1 MKLIFPLLFVTVFL
15 LIHLYVYFRVVKKLH
30 FSDDTKKIL
39 SIFLGINFLGVVL
52 YMLSRFSVD
61 LPQFLY
67 FALSLSI
74 GAGFGMFVFALIY
87 DILEQLHKIIPPQSQ
102 KRREFLKKS
111 IDGGFLGAGALY
123 MGIGIDNGLEKPRIN
138 PVKVDT
144 NSLKTT
150 IKIAQISDLHIGGII
165 DKNYV
170 KEVVKRINI
179 IEPDIVAITGDLID
193 TSVERSKEAINELKN
208 IRSKH
213 GVYFCAGNHEYFH
226 GLQNILEALKK
237 CNIKVLENSVETLS
251 INGETIQITGV
262 YDLFG
267 YRYGSFEPNL
277 EAVKKSI
284 IQNVPTIFLVH
295 QPKFIKEFKELDF
308 YPTLTLS
315 GHTHGGQIFP
325 FGILVRLEQPYLKGL
340 HKLKE
345 RSFIYVNSGS
355 GFWGPPMRVGSS
367 SEISAIEF
375 S

>member
-1 MKLIFPLLFVTVFL
+1 M
-15 LIHLYVYFRVVKKLH
+15 
-30 FSDDTKKIL
+30 
-39 SIFLGINFLGVVL
+39 
-52 YMLSRFSVD
+52 
-61 LPQFLY
+61 
-67 FALSLSI
+67 
-74 GAGFGMFVFALIY
+74 
-87 DILEQLHKIIPPQSQ
+87 
-102 KRREFLKKS
+102 
-111 IDGGFLGAGALY
+111 
-123 MGIGIDNGLEKPRIN
+123 
-138 PVKVDT
+138 
-144 NSLKTT
+144 
-150 IKIAQISDLHIGGII
+150 
-165 DKNYV
+165 
-170 KEVVKRINI
+170 
-179 IEPDIVAITGDLID
+179 
-193 TSVERSKEAINELKN
+193 
-208 IRSKH
+208 
-213 GVYFCAGNHEYFH
+213 
-226 GLQNILEALKK
+226 
-237 CNIKVLENSVETLS
+237 ENSVETLS